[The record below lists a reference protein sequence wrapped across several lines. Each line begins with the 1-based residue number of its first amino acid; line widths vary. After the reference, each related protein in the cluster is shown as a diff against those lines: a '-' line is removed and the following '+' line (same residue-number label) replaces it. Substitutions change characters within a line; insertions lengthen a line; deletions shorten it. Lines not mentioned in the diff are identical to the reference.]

1 MLDVPRPLLYSGILV
16 FGTLGV
22 YSLSGSVVEVLVMY
36 AIGVMGFFMRRY
48 DFPIAPVILGVILG
62 PLMETQARRALT
74 ASGDDF
80 GVFFGRPLTVILLL
94 FAVAAFIVPHL
105 PALRGRPFPTR
116 TERKRTGLP
125 FPADSQGRLRGVLLR
140 GRADAG
146 AHVCDDP

>member
-1 MLDVPRPLLYSGILV
+1 
-16 FGTLGV
+16 
-22 YSLSGSVVEVLVMY
+22 
-36 AIGVMGFFMRRY
+36 MGFFMRRY

-94 FAVAAFIVPHL
+94 VAVAAFVVPHL
-105 PALRGRPFPTR
+105 GALRGPLVLRR
-116 TERKRTGLP
+116 GLSRG
-125 FPADSQGRLRGVLLR
+125 SQPILRISSEASLT

-146 AHVCDDP
+146 PCLRRPMTACASAAALAGACPHPPPPRARWRCSCSRAR

>member
-1 MLDVPRPLLYSGILV
+1 
-16 FGTLGV
+16 
-22 YSLSGSVVEVLVMY
+22 MY

-94 FAVAAFIVPHL
+94 IAARRL
-105 PALRGRPFPTR
+105 RAAAPARAARARRSATR
-116 TERKRTGLP
+116 TDL
-125 FPADSQGRLRGVLLR
+125 PADSQVRPRLL
-140 GRADAG
+140 
-146 AHVCDDP
+146 

>member
-1 MLDVPRPLLYSGILV
+1 
-16 FGTLGV
+16 
-22 YSLSGSVVEVLVMY
+22 MY

-80 GVFFGRPLTVILLL
+80 SVFFSRPLTIFLLL

-105 PALRGRPFPTR
+105 PAL
-116 TERKRTGLP
+116 K
-125 FPADSQGRLRGVLLR
+125 QRLRVRRRRLSLPGNSQVRLGVLPAR
-140 GRADAG
+140 GPKLLA
-146 AHVCDDP
+146 